1 MSKKYELVKNDYIK
15 HEGKIL
21 YRIRAL
27 RDFSNVKAGDVGGY
41 VQSEDNLSH
50 KGDCWVYYN
59 AKVFNNAKIHDNA
72 RIYGNAQIYG
82 DAEVF
87 GSARIYGNAEVYDNA
102 YVYGNARIHGN
113 AKIYDEA
120 GIFDN
125 ATVFENT
132 RVCNNAR
139 IKYNARVYGN
149 AKIERDTI
157 IGQISTPYKKV
168 FQYQCEKRVLTAILT
183 EDNKILY
190 SIGCQ
195 ENLTKE
201 EFIYRIHN
209 TSGGLEENPHRYEYL
224 KLIKTINFHF
234 KEKLNN

>member
-15 HEGKIL
+15 HERRTL
-21 YRIRAL
+21 YRIKAL
-27 RDFSNVKAGDVGGY
+27 KDFGNVKTSDLGGY
-41 VQSEDNLSH
+41 IQSEDNLSH
-50 KGDCWVYYN
+50 KGDCWVYDN
-59 AKVFNNAKIHDNA
+59 AKVFNSAKIHDNA
-72 RIYGNAQIYG
+72 KIFGNAQIFG
-82 DAEVF
+82 NAEVF
-87 GSARIYGNAEVYDNA
+87 GSAIVYDNA
-102 YVYGNARIHGN
+102 EV
-113 AKIYDEA
+113 YDEA

-183 EDNKILY
+183 EDNQIFY

-195 ENLTKE
+195 TNIDEE
-201 EFIYRIHN
+201 EFVYRIHTYN
-209 TSGGLEENPHRYEYL
+209 GGLEYNPHRVEYL
-224 KLIKTINFHF
+224 RLIKTINFHF
-234 KEKLNN
+234 KERLNN

>member
-1 MSKKYELVKNDYIK
+1 MDRKYELLKDNYINYC
-15 HEGKIL
+15 GKTL
-21 YRIRAL
+21 YRIKAL

-50 KGDCWVYYN
+50 NGDCWVFDN
-59 AKVFNNAKIHDNA
+59 AKVFNSARIHDDA
-72 RIYGNAQIYG
+72 RIFENAQVY
-82 DAEVF
+82 DEAEVF
-87 GSARIYGNAEVYDNA
+87 GS
-102 YVYGNARIHGN
+102 ARIHGN

-125 ATVFENT
+125 ATVFENA

-183 EDNKILY
+183 EDNQIFY

-195 ENLTKE
+195 TNIDEE
-201 EFIYRIHN
+201 EFVYRIHTYN
-209 TSGGLEENPHRYEYL
+209 GGLEYNPHRVEYL
-224 KLIKTINFHF
+224 RLIKTINFHF

>member
-1 MSKKYELVKNDYIK
+1 MDRKYELLKDNYINY
-15 HEGKIL
+15 EGKIL

-87 GSARIYGNAEVYDNA
+87 GGARIYGNAKV
-102 YVYGNARIHGN
+102 
-113 AKIYDEA
+113 YDEA
-120 GIFDN
+120 E
-125 ATVFENT
+125 VFGNT
-132 RVCNNAR
+132 TINN
-139 IKYNARVYGN
+139 G
-149 AKIERDTI
+149 DI
-157 IGQISTPYKKV
+157 IGKVSIPYKKI
-168 FQYQCEKRVLTAILT
+168 FQHQCCKRVLTAILT

-201 EFIYRIHN
+201 EFIDRIHN
-209 TSGGLEENPHRYEYL
+209 EDGGLEKNPYREEYL
-224 KLIKTINFHF
+224 RLIPAIEAYF
-234 KEKLNN
+234 KGE

>member
-1 MSKKYELVKNDYIK
+1 MNKKYEILKDDYINYR
-15 HEGKIL
+15 GKTL
-21 YRIRAL
+21 YRIKAL
-27 RDFSNVKAGDVGGY
+27 RDFRNIKAGELGGY
-41 VQSEDNLSH
+41 IENEKNLSH
-50 KGDCWVYYN
+50 DRNCWVYDN
-59 AKVFNNAKIHDNA
+59 AKV
-72 RIYGNAQIYG
+72 YGNARVWEDAKVFGGAEVY
-82 DAEVF
+82 DEAEVF
-87 GSARIYGNAEVYDNA
+87 GG
-102 YVYGNARIHGN
+102 ARIHGN

-125 ATVFENT
+125 ATVFENA

-183 EDNKILY
+183 EDNQIFY

-195 ENLTKE
+195 TKIDEE
-201 EFIYRIHN
+201 EFVYRIHTYN
-209 TSGGLEENPHRYEYL
+209 GGLEYNPHRAEYL
-224 KLIKTINFHF
+224 RLIKIIRIYFEEVI
-234 KEKLNN
+234 KSEQKICIIRR

>member
-1 MSKKYELVKNDYIK
+1 MDKKYELLKDDCINYARIT
-15 HEGKIL
+15 L
-21 YRIRAL
+21 YRIKAL
-27 RDFSNVKAGDVGGY
+27 RNFGDVKAGDVGGY

-72 RIYGNAQIYG
+72 RIYGNAHISGNVVVFGNAKIFGNAQIYG

-87 GSARIYGNAEVYDNA
+87 GSARIYGNA
-102 YVYGNARIHGN
+102 
-113 AKIYDEA
+113 KIYDEA

-125 ATVFENT
+125 AYVYG
-132 RVCNNAR
+132 NAEVYQNAK

-149 AKIERDTI
+149 AKIERDTV

-183 EDNKILY
+183 EDNQIFY

-195 ENLTKE
+195 TNIDEE

-209 TSGGLEENPHRYEYL
+209 TGGGLYYNPHRQEYL
-224 KLIKTINFHF
+224 RLIKIIRIYFEEVQNG
-234 KEKLNN
+234 

>member
-1 MSKKYELVKNDYIK
+1 MNKKYELLKNDCINYK
-15 HEGKIL
+15 GRTL
-21 YRIRAL
+21 YRIKAL
-27 RDFSNVKAGDVGGY
+27 KDFRNIKAGELGGY
-41 VQSEDNLSH
+41 IENEKNLSH
-50 KGDCWVYYN
+50 EGECWIYEY
-59 AKVFNNAKIHDNA
+59 AK
-72 RIYGNAQIYG
+72 
-82 DAEVF
+82 
-87 GSARIYGNAEVYDNA
+87 
-102 YVYGNARIHGN
+102 VYGNARVWEDAKVFGEAEVYDEAEVFGGARIRGN

-125 ATVFENT
+125 ATVFENA

-183 EDNKILY
+183 EDNQIFY

-195 ENLTKE
+195 TNIDEE
-201 EFIYRIHN
+201 EFVYRIHTYN
-209 TSGGLEENPHRYEYL
+209 GGLKYNPHRYEYL
-224 KLIKTINFHF
+224 RIIPLINTYF
-234 KEKLNN
+234 KGE

>member
-1 MSKKYELVKNDYIK
+1 MDRKYELLKDNYINY
-15 HEGKIL
+15 EGKIL

-50 KGDCWVYYN
+50 KGDCWVYDN
-59 AKVFNNAKIHDNA
+59 VKVFNSAKIHDNA
-72 RIYGNAQIYG
+72 KVRGNAQIYG

-87 GSARIYGNAEVYDNA
+87 GS
-102 YVYGNARIHGN
+102 ARIHGN

-125 ATVFENT
+125 ATVFENA

-157 IGQISTPYKKV
+157 IGQVSTPYKKV

-183 EDNKILY
+183 EDNQIFY

-195 ENLTKE
+195 TNIDEE
-201 EFIYRIHN
+201 EFVYRIHTYN
-209 TSGGLEENPHRYEYL
+209 GGLEYNPHRVEYL
-224 KLIKTINFHF
+224 RLIKTINFHF
-234 KEKLNN
+234 KERLNN

>member
-1 MSKKYELVKNDYIK
+1 MDRKYELLKDNYINYC
-15 HEGKIL
+15 GKTL
-21 YRIRAL
+21 YRIKAL

-50 KGDCWVYYN
+50 KGDCWVYDN
-59 AKVFNNAKIHDNA
+59 VKVFNSAKIHDNA
-72 RIYGNAQIYG
+72 KVRGNAQIYG

-87 GSARIYGNAEVYDNA
+87 GS
-102 YVYGNARIHGN
+102 ARIHGN

-125 ATVFENT
+125 ATVFENA

-183 EDNKILY
+183 EDNQIFY

-195 ENLTKE
+195 TNIDEE
-201 EFIYRIHN
+201 EFVYRIHTYN
-209 TSGGLEENPHRYEYL
+209 GGLEYNPHRVEYL

-234 KEKLNN
+234 KERLNN

>member
-1 MSKKYELVKNDYIK
+1 MDRKYELLKDDCINYK
-15 HEGKIL
+15 GRTL
-21 YRIRAL
+21 YRIIAL

-87 GSARIYGNAEVYDNA
+87 GYAHIF
-102 YVYGNARIHGN
+102 GN

-125 ATVFENT
+125 ATVFENA

-139 IKYNARVYGN
+139 IKCNARVYGD

-183 EDNKILY
+183 EDNQIFY

-195 ENLTKE
+195 TNIDEE
-201 EFIYRIHN
+201 EFVYRIHTYN
-209 TSGGLEENPHRYEYL
+209 GGLEYNPHRTEYL

-234 KEKLNN
+234 KERLNN

>member
-1 MSKKYELVKNDYIK
+1 MNKKYELLKDDYINYR
-15 HEGKIL
+15 GRTL
-21 YRIRAL
+21 YRIKAL

-72 RIYGNAQIYG
+72 KVRGNAQIYG

-87 GSARIYGNAEVYDNA
+87 GS
-102 YVYGNARIHGN
+102 ARIHGN

-125 ATVFENT
+125 ATVFENA

-183 EDNKILY
+183 EDNQIFY

-195 ENLTKE
+195 TNIDEE
-201 EFIYRIHN
+201 EFVYRIHTYN
-209 TSGGLEENPHRYEYL
+209 GGLEYNPHRVEYL
-224 KLIKTINFHF
+224 RLIKTINFHF

>member
-1 MSKKYELVKNDYIK
+1 MDRKYELLEDDYIE

-21 YRIRAL
+21 YRIKAL
-27 RDFSNVKAGDVGGY
+27 RDFRNIKAGDVGGY

-72 RIYGNAQIYG
+72 IIYGNAQIYG

-87 GSARIYGNAEVYDNA
+87 GS
-102 YVYGNARIHGN
+102 ARIHGN

-139 IKYNARVYGN
+139 IKYNAKVYGN

-183 EDNKILY
+183 EDNQIFY

-195 ENLTKE
+195 TNIDEE
-201 EFIYRIHN
+201 EFVYRIHTYN
-209 TSGGLEENPHRYEYL
+209 GGLEYNPHRVEYL
-224 KLIKTINFHF
+224 RLIKTINFHF
-234 KEKLNN
+234 KERLNN

>member
-1 MSKKYELVKNDYIK
+1 MNKKYELLQNDYIE
-15 HEGKIL
+15 HEGRTL
-21 YRIRAL
+21 YRIKAL
-27 RDFSNVKAGDVGGY
+27 RDFSSVKAGDIGGY

-50 KGDCWVYYN
+50 KRDCWVYDN
-59 AKVFNNAKIHDNA
+59 AKVFNSAKIHDNA
-72 RIYGNAQIYG
+72 KVRGNAQIYG

-87 GSARIYGNAEVYDNA
+87 GS
-102 YVYGNARIHGN
+102 ARIHGN

-125 ATVFENT
+125 ATVFENA

-183 EDNKILY
+183 EDNQIFY

-195 ENLTKE
+195 TNIDEE
-201 EFIYRIHN
+201 EFVYRIHTYN
-209 TSGGLEENPHRYEYL
+209 GGLEYNPHRVEYL
-224 KLIKTINFHF
+224 RLIKTINFHF

>member
-1 MSKKYELVKNDYIK
+1 MGKKYELLKNDCINYK
-15 HEGKIL
+15 GRTL
-21 YRIRAL
+21 YRIIAL
-27 RDFSNVKAGDVGGY
+27 RDFGYVCEGEVGGY

-50 KGDCWVYYN
+50 NGDCWVYDN
-59 AKVFNNAKIHDNA
+59 AKVFNSAKIHDNA
-72 RIYGNAQIYG
+72 KVRGNAQIYG

-87 GSARIYGNAEVYDNA
+87 GS
-102 YVYGNARIHGN
+102 ARIHGN

-125 ATVFENT
+125 ATVFENA

-183 EDNKILY
+183 EDNQIFY

-195 ENLTKE
+195 TNIDEE
-201 EFIYRIHN
+201 EFVYRIHTYN
-209 TSGGLEENPHRYEYL
+209 GGLEYNPHRVEYL
-224 KLIKTINFHF
+224 RLIKTINFHF
-234 KEKLNN
+234 KERLNN

>member
-1 MSKKYELVKNDYIK
+1 MDRKYELLKDNYINY
-15 HEGKIL
+15 EGKIL

-87 GSARIYGNAEVYDNA
+87 GS
-102 YVYGNARIHGN
+102 ARIHGN

-183 EDNKILY
+183 EDNQIFY

-195 ENLTKE
+195 TNIDEE
-201 EFIYRIHN
+201 EFVYRIHTYN
-209 TSGGLEENPHRYEYL
+209 GGLEYNPHRVEYL
-224 KLIKTINFHF
+224 RLIKTINFHF
-234 KEKLNN
+234 KERLNN

>member
-1 MSKKYELVKNDYIK
+1 MDRKYELLKDNYINY
-15 HEGKIL
+15 EGEIL

-72 RIYGNAQIYG
+72 RIYGNAHISGNVVVFGNAKIFGNAQIYG

-87 GSARIYGNAEVYDNA
+87 GSARIYGNA
-102 YVYGNARIHGN
+102 
-113 AKIYDEA
+113 KIYDEA

-125 ATVFENT
+125 AYVYG
-132 RVCNNAR
+132 NAEVYQNAK

-183 EDNKILY
+183 EDNQIFY

>member
-1 MSKKYELVKNDYIK
+1 MNKKYELLKEKYIEYK
-15 HEGKIL
+15 GKTL
-21 YRIRAL
+21 YRIKAL
-27 RDFSNVKAGDVGGY
+27 RNFGDVKAGDVGGY

-72 RIYGNAQIYG
+72 KVRGNAQIYG

-87 GSARIYGNAEVYDNA
+87 GS
-102 YVYGNARIHGN
+102 ARIHGN

-125 ATVFENT
+125 ATVFENA

-183 EDNKILY
+183 EDNQIFY

-195 ENLTKE
+195 TNIDEE
-201 EFIYRIHN
+201 EFVYRIHTYN
-209 TSGGLEENPHRYEYL
+209 GGLEYNPHRVEYL
-224 KLIKTINFHF
+224 RLIKTINFHF

>member
-1 MSKKYELVKNDYIK
+1 MDRKYELLKDNYINYC
-15 HEGKIL
+15 GKAL
-21 YRIRAL
+21 YRIKAL

-50 KGDCWVYYN
+50 KGDCWIYDNV
-59 AKVFNNAKIHDNA
+59 KVFNSAKIHDNA
-72 RIYGNAQIYG
+72 KVRGNAQIYG

-87 GSARIYGNAEVYDNA
+87 GS
-102 YVYGNARIHGN
+102 ARIHGN

-125 ATVFENT
+125 ATVFENA

-183 EDNKILY
+183 EDNQIFY

-195 ENLTKE
+195 TNIDEE
-201 EFIYRIHN
+201 EFVYRIHN
-209 TSGGLEENPHRYEYL
+209 TFGGLYYNPHRQEYL
-224 KLIKTINFHF
+224 RLIKTINFHF

>member
-1 MSKKYELVKNDYIK
+1 MNKKYELLQNDYIE
-15 HEGKIL
+15 HAGRTL
-21 YRIRAL
+21 YRIKAL

-50 KGDCWVYYN
+50 KGDCWVYDN
-59 AKVFNNAKIHDNA
+59 VKVFNSARIHDDA
-72 RIYGNAQIYG
+72 RIFENAQVY
-82 DAEVF
+82 DEAEVF
-87 GSARIYGNAEVYDNA
+87 GS
-102 YVYGNARIHGN
+102 ARIHGN

-125 ATVFENT
+125 ATVFENA

-183 EDNKILY
+183 EDNQIFY

-195 ENLTKE
+195 TNIDEE
-201 EFIYRIHN
+201 EFVYRIHTYN
-209 TSGGLEENPHRYEYL
+209 GGLEYNPHRVEYL
-224 KLIKTINFHF
+224 RLIKTINFHF
-234 KEKLNN
+234 KERLNN

>member
-1 MSKKYELVKNDYIK
+1 MNKKYELLKDDCINYK
-15 HEGKIL
+15 GRTL
-21 YRIRAL
+21 YRIKAL
-27 RDFSNVKAGDVGGY
+27 KDFRNIKVGELGGY
-41 VQSEDNLSH
+41 IESEKNLSH
-50 KGDCWVYYN
+50 EGECWIYEYAKVYGN
-59 AKVFNNAKIHDNA
+59 ARVWEDAKVFGEAEVYDE
-72 RIYGNAQIYG
+72 
-82 DAEVF
+82 AEVF
-87 GSARIYGNAEVYDNA
+87 GG
-102 YVYGNARIHGN
+102 ARIHGN

-125 ATVFENT
+125 ATLFENA

-183 EDNKILY
+183 EDNQIFY

-195 ENLTKE
+195 HKITEE
-201 EFIYRIHN
+201 EFIDRIHN
-209 TSGGLEENPHRYEYL
+209 TSGGLEYNPHRAEYL
-224 KLIKTINFHF
+224 RLIKIIRIYFEEVI
-234 KEKLNN
+234 KSGQKI

>member
-1 MSKKYELVKNDYIK
+1 MDRKYELLKDDCINY
-15 HEGKIL
+15 EGKIL

-87 GSARIYGNAEVYDNA
+87 GYAHIF
-102 YVYGNARIHGN
+102 GN

-183 EDNKILY
+183 EDNQIFY

-195 ENLTKE
+195 TNINEE
-201 EFIYRIHN
+201 EFVYRIHTYN
-209 TSGGLEENPHRYEYL
+209 GGLEYNPHRVEYL
-224 KLIKTINFHF
+224 RLIKTINFHF
-234 KEKLNN
+234 KERLNN

>member
-1 MSKKYELVKNDYIK
+1 MDRKYELLKDNYINYC
-15 HEGKIL
+15 GKTL
-21 YRIRAL
+21 YRIKAL

-50 KGDCWVYYN
+50 KGDCWVYDN
-59 AKVFNNAKIHDNA
+59 VKVFNSAKIHDNA
-72 RIYGNAQIYG
+72 KVRGNAQIYG

-87 GSARIYGNAEVYDNA
+87 GS
-102 YVYGNARIHGN
+102 ARIHGN

-125 ATVFENT
+125 ATVFENA

-183 EDNKILY
+183 EDNQIFY

-195 ENLTKE
+195 TNIDEE
-201 EFIYRIHN
+201 EFVYRIHTYN
-209 TSGGLEENPHRYEYL
+209 GGLEYNPHRVEYL
-224 KLIKTINFHF
+224 RLIKTINFHF

>member
-1 MSKKYELVKNDYIK
+1 MDRKYELLKDNYINYC
-15 HEGKIL
+15 GKTL
-21 YRIRAL
+21 YRIKAL

-50 KGDCWVYYN
+50 KGDCWVYDN
-59 AKVFNNAKIHDNA
+59 VKVFNSAKIHDNA
-72 RIYGNAQIYG
+72 KVRGNAQIYG

-87 GSARIYGNAEVYDNA
+87 GS
-102 YVYGNARIHGN
+102 ARIHGN

-125 ATVFENT
+125 ATVFENA

-183 EDNKILY
+183 EDNQIFY

-195 ENLTKE
+195 TNIDEE
-201 EFIYRIHN
+201 EFVYRIHTYN
-209 TSGGLEENPHRYEYL
+209 GGLEYNPHRVEYL
-224 KLIKTINFHF
+224 RLIKTINFHF
-234 KEKLNN
+234 KERLNN

>member
-1 MSKKYELVKNDYIK
+1 MDRKYELLKDDYIE
-15 HEGKIL
+15 HRGKTL
-21 YRIRAL
+21 YRIIAL
-27 RDFSNVKAGDVGGY
+27 RGFSNVKAGDVGGY
-41 VQSEDNLSH
+41 VQSENNLSH
-50 KGDCWVYYN
+50 EHNCWVYNN

-87 GSARIYGNAEVYDNA
+87 GYAHIF
-102 YVYGNARIHGN
+102 GN

-125 ATVFENT
+125 ATVFENA

-183 EDNKILY
+183 EDNQIFY

-195 ENLTKE
+195 TNIDEE
-201 EFIYRIHN
+201 EFVYRIHTYN
-209 TSGGLEENPHRYEYL
+209 GGLEYNPHRVEYL
-224 KLIKTINFHF
+224 RLIKTINFHF

>member
-1 MSKKYELVKNDYIK
+1 MDRKYELLKDNYINY
-15 HEGKIL
+15 EGKIL

-59 AKVFNNAKIHDNA
+59 AKVFNSAKIHDNA
-72 RIYGNAQIYG
+72 KVRGNAQIYG

-87 GSARIYGNAEVYDNA
+87 GS
-102 YVYGNARIHGN
+102 ARIHGN

-125 ATVFENT
+125 ATVFENA

-183 EDNKILY
+183 EDNQIFY

-195 ENLTKE
+195 TNIDEE
-201 EFIYRIHN
+201 EFVYRIHTYN
-209 TSGGLEENPHRYEYL
+209 GGLEYNPHRAEYL

>member
-1 MSKKYELVKNDYIK
+1 MNKKYELLRNDCINYS
-15 HEGKIL
+15 GKTL
-21 YRIRAL
+21 YRIKAL
-27 RDFSNVKAGDVGGY
+27 RDFGYVFEGEVGGY

-50 KGDCWVYYN
+50 NGDCWVFDN
-59 AKVFNNAKIHDNA
+59 AKVFNSARIHDDARIFENAKVYDE
-72 RIYGNAQIYG
+72 
-82 DAEVF
+82 AEVF
-87 GSARIYGNAEVYDNA
+87 GSAKIY
-102 YVYGNARIHGN
+102 GN

-125 ATVFENT
+125 ATIFENA

-183 EDNKILY
+183 EDNQIFY

-195 ENLTKE
+195 ENITE
-201 EFIYRIHN
+201 REFVDRIYN
-209 TSGGLEENPHRYEYL
+209 EGGGLYKNPHREEYL

-234 KEKLNN
+234 KGKLNN

>member
-1 MSKKYELVKNDYIK
+1 MNKKYELLKDDCINYC
-15 HEGKIL
+15 GKTL
-21 YRIRAL
+21 YRIKAL
-27 RDFSNVKAGDVGGY
+27 RNFRGIEVGDIGGY

-50 KGDCWVYYN
+50 NGDCWVFDN
-59 AKVFNNAKIHDNA
+59 AKVFNSARIHDDARIFENAKVYDE
-72 RIYGNAQIYG
+72 
-82 DAEVF
+82 AEVF
-87 GSARIYGNAEVYDNA
+87 GSAKIY
-102 YVYGNARIHGN
+102 GN

-125 ATVFENT
+125 ATVFENA

-139 IKYNARVYGN
+139 IKYNAIVYGN

-168 FQYQCEKRVLTAILT
+168 FQYQCKKRVLTTILT
-183 EDNKILY
+183 EDNQIFY

-195 ENLTKE
+195 ENITEKE
-201 EFIYRIHN
+201 FLDRIYN
-209 TSGGLEENPHRYEYL
+209 EGGGLEENPHRYEYL
-224 KLIKTINFHF
+224 RIIKTINFHF

>member
-1 MSKKYELVKNDYIK
+1 MGKKYELLKNDCINYK
-15 HEGKIL
+15 GRTL
-21 YRIRAL
+21 YRIIAL
-27 RDFSNVKAGDVGGY
+27 RDFGCVCEGEVGGY

-50 KGDCWVYYN
+50 NGDCWVFDN
-59 AKVFNNAKIHDNA
+59 AKVFNSAKIHDNA
-72 RIYGNAQIYG
+72 IIFENAQVY
-82 DAEVF
+82 DEAEVF
-87 GSARIYGNAEVYDNA
+87 GS
-102 YVYGNARIHGN
+102 ARIHGN
-113 AKIYDEA
+113 AKIYDKA

-125 ATVFENT
+125 ATVFENA

-183 EDNKILY
+183 EDNQIFY

-195 ENLTKE
+195 TNIDEE
-201 EFIYRIHN
+201 EFVYRIHTYN
-209 TSGGLEENPHRYEYL
+209 GGLEYNPHRVEYL
-224 KLIKTINFHF
+224 RLIKTINFHF
-234 KEKLNN
+234 KERLNN